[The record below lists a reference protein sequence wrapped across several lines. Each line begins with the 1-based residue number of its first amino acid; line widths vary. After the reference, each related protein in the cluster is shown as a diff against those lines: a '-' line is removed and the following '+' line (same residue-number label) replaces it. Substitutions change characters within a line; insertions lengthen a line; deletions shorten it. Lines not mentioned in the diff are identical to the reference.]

1 MSEPRRTPTST
12 APPERLPVALDAM
25 GGDRA
30 PAVVIDGAVEAC
42 RAGDGPIV
50 LVGDRE
56 RIEPELS
63 RHDLG
68 DLPLDVRHAP
78 EVIGMAEHPGRAAR
92 TKRDSSMHVGFGLV
106 KAREACAFVSAG
118 NTGAMMAV
126 GLLTLRRIARCDRPA
141 IASSLPTR
149 DGHTVLLDM
158 GANVECRASHLVQF
172 ALMGAA
178 YAAIELGRSRPT
190 VGLLSNGTEPSKG
203 TETLREAHRLL
214 TMTDLKYIGYVEG
227 RSVPLGEVDVVVTDG
242 FVGNVVLKLS
252 EGIALA
258 LVERVRRQLEG
269 DWLGALGAPL
279 FKRAMRR
286 LRDDLDWESV
296 GGAPLLGLDGVGLVA
311 HGASTPR
318 AVANAVRRAR
328 GYFDVGLVDALQR
341 ALEAGGFDEMTS
353 TAELPLTRQSGS
365 HRTDDE

>member
-1 MSEPRRTPTST
+1 MTDS
-12 APPERLPVALDAM
+12 APPEDAAHAPVALDAM

-30 PAVVIDGAVEAC
+30 PGVVVDGAVEAC
-42 RAGDGPIV
+42 RRGDGPIL

-56 RIEPELS
+56 RVEAELG
-63 RHDLG
+63 RHKAD
-68 DLPLDVRHAP
+68 DLPIEVRHAG
-78 EVIGMAEHPGRAAR
+78 EVIGMAENPGRAAR

-106 KAREACAFVSAG
+106 KSGEACAFVSAG
-118 NTGAMMAV
+118 NSGAMMAV
-126 GLLTLRRIARCDRPA
+126 GLLVLRRVPRCDRPA
-141 IASSLPTR
+141 IATSLPTR
-149 DGHTVLLDM
+149 DGHTVLLDL

-172 ALMGAA
+172 AMMGAA
-178 YAAIELGRSRPT
+178 YAAIELKNPRPT
-190 VGLLSNGTEPSKG
+190 VGLLSNGSEPSKG

-214 TMTDLKYIGYVEG
+214 NMTDLKYLGYVEG
-227 RSVPLGEVDVVVTDG
+227 RSLPLGEADVVVTDG

-269 DWLGALGAPL
+269 DWLGTLGAPL

-286 LRDDLDWESV
+286 LRDELDWESV
-296 GGAPLLGLDGVGLVA
+296 GGAPLLGLDGIGLVA
-311 HGASTPR
+311 HGGSSPR

-328 GYFDVGLVDALQR
+328 GYHRVGLVGALR
-341 ALEAGGFDEMTS
+341 GALEDSGFDEMTS

-365 HRTDDE
+365 HTPEGGS